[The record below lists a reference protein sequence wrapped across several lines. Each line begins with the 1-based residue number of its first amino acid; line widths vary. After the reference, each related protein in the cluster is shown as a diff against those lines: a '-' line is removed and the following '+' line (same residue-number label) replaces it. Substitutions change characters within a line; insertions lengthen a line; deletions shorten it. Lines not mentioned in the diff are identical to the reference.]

1 MSIWRFSEQLPPI
14 PQQHRVT
21 LGEGETPLVRST
33 RLGPSLGL
41 ENLYLKLESA
51 NPTGSYKD
59 RYAARAISVL
69 LANDAPVCLGTSS
82 GNAGAALAAYC
93 ARADLRCVLALVEA
107 APAGKLRQMAAY
119 GAALVPIRGF
129 GTNPDTTQQIMHD
142 LEQLATDLHTKVQIS
157 AFKYCPEGMAGVS
170 TISFELCEQLPA
182 GIDHVFSPTS
192 GGGLT
197 LAVARGF
204 HSLPIKPA
212 VHCVQPSGNNTIAGP
227 LREGK
232 PAAQS
237 CQCTTAISGL
247 QVASVIDGH
256 QTLSECRASGGNGYL
271 VDDQQVFAL
280 QRRLAR
286 EEGIFCEPAGA
297 VALTGAAEAVRRG
310 EIAKD
315 STVVCL
321 VTGAGFK
328 DTAALERM
336 ASGGLHPL
344 ADSVEQLAE
353 LCVLN

>member
-1 MSIWRFSEQLPPI
+1 MSIWRFSDSLPSI
-14 PQQHRVT
+14 SKRHQVT

-33 RLGPSLGL
+33 RLGPALGL
-41 ENLYLKLESA
+41 DNLYFKLESS

-59 RYAARAISVL
+59 RYAARAVSVL
-69 LANDAPVCLGTSS
+69 LANNAPICLGTSS
-82 GNAGAALAAYC
+82 GNAGAAIAAYS
-93 ARADLRCVLALVEA
+93 ARAGIRCVLALVEA

-119 GAALVPIRGF
+119 GAELVPIRGF
-129 GTNPDTTQQIMHD
+129 GTDPETTEQIMTD
-142 LEQLATDLHTKVQIS
+142 LEQLASGLNTKVQIS
-157 AFKYCPEGMAGVS
+157 AFKYCPEGMSGVS
-170 TISFELCEQLPA
+170 TISFELCEQLPE

-197 LAVARGF
+197 LAVAHGF
-204 HSLPIKPA
+204 HSSPLKPA

-227 LREGK
+227 LREGE
-232 PAAQS
+232 PQAQT

-247 QVASVIDGH
+247 QVANVIDGH
-256 QTLSECRASGGNGYL
+256 ETLAACRTSGGNGYL
-271 VDDQQVFAL
+271 VDDEQIYAM

-297 VALTGAAEAVRRG
+297 VALTGAAEAIRLG
-310 EIAKD
+310 EIKKD

-328 DTAALERM
+328 DTAALERL
-336 ASGGLHPL
+336 ASGGFHPI

-353 LCVLN
+353 LVR